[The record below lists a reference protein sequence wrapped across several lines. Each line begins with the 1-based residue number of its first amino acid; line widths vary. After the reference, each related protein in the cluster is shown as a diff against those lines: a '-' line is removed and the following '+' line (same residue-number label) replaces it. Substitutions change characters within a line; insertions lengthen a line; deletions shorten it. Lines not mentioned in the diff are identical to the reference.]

1 MLKKILFSL
10 FIVLLIGTLNAQDKA
25 LNNKAL
31 STFLEAENAFRTDE
45 YNKAF
50 NAYQKVLEIDPDFD
64 PAMFQLA
71 RIYLMKNDID
81 EAFNLAK
88 EAYQRDNENEMYAQ
102 LMIDLYKHY
111 AKYEEAIDV
120 YKKLLIKDPA
130 NSDYLNDLAQL
141 YTITENTEGA
151 IATYNKLEKQE
162 GVNERLSFLKR
173 DLYISD
179 DQFDNAVKELIKLS
193 EKFPDNSRYI
203 SMIAEM
209 YMGNK
214 ESDKAYLFYQ
224 KVLEMNPNDPYI
236 RITLADYYQ
245 QKGDVDLAFE
255 NLQAGYKNPKLDL
268 ETKIQILVGLFDLK
282 NIPDQ
287 RIRKESLKLANT
299 LTQVHPEKPGS
310 HAIYADLLFRD
321 SLYSQAASEYK
332 EVIKRDSSRYV
343 VWEQLLFSLNNLTQ
357 NKEIVNISQRAITLF
372 PKEPIPYLFNAIG
385 YLIDKDTKK
394 AINSLEKG
402 APLAQNTKLLE
413 QFHMYLG
420 DSYYQD
426 NQAEKAFKSYDKC
439 LEINPSNTFVLN
451 NYAYYLAL
459 RKEKLDK
466 AKTMSFTAISL
477 DPNPTNQD
485 TYGWVLYQ
493 LGDYNEALKYI
504 SLAVEGD
511 KEPSAEVLDHMGD
524 VYFRLGETKK
534 AKKFWKKAK
543 KNGLDTPEFNDKLA
557 NGL

>member
-10 FIVLLIGTLNAQDKA
+10 FIILFIGQVNAQDEA
-25 LNNKAL
+25 INSKAL
-31 STFLEAENAFRTDE
+31 STYLEAENAFRADE

-50 NAYQKVLEIDPDFD
+50 NAYQKVLEIDPEFD

-71 RIYLMKNDID
+71 RIYLMKNNVD
-81 EAFNLAK
+81 EAFKLAQ
-88 EAYQRDNENEMYAQ
+88 EAYQRDNENEMYSL

-111 AKYEEAIDV
+111 AKYDEAIDV
-120 YKKLLIKDPA
+120 YKNLLVKDPA

-141 YTITENTEGA
+141 YTITENTEEA

-173 DLYISD
+173 DLYIND

-193 EKFPDNSRYI
+193 NKFPDNSQYI

-214 ESDKAYLFYQ
+214 EPDKAYLFYQ
-224 KVLEMNPNDPYI
+224 KVLEMNPDDPYI

-268 ETKIQILVGLFDLK
+268 ETKIQVLVGLFDLK
-282 NIPDQ
+282 NIPAQ

-299 LTQVHPEKPGS
+299 LTQIHPEKPGS

-357 NKEIVNISQRAITLF
+357 NKEIVNVSQRAINLF

-385 YLIDKDTKK
+385 YLIEKDTKK
-394 AINSLEKG
+394 AILSLEKG

-413 QFHMYLG
+413 QFYMYQG
-420 DSYYQD
+420 DTYYQD
-426 NQAEKAFKSYDKC
+426 NQAEKAFKAYDKC

-493 LGDYNEALKYI
+493 LGDYNEAYKYI
-504 SLAVEGD
+504 AMAIEGD
-511 KEPSAEVLDHMGD
+511 EKPSAEVLDHMGD
-524 VYFRLGETKK
+524 VYFRLGDTKK

-543 KNGLDTPEFNDKLA
+543 KNGLDTPEFNNKLDH
-557 NGL
+557 GL

>member
-10 FIVLLIGTLNAQDKA
+10 LIILLLGTVNAQTDDF
-25 LNNKAL
+25 NNKAL
-31 STFLEAENAFRTDE
+31 STYLEAENSFGAEE

-50 NAYQKVLEIDPDFD
+50 NLYQKVLEMDADFD

-71 RIYLMKNDID
+71 RIYLIRNNVD
-81 EAFNLAK
+81 EAYKWAK
-88 EAYQRDNENEMYAQ
+88 KAYQRDNKNEMYSL
-102 LMIDLYKHY
+102 LMIDLDKHY
-111 AKYEEAIDV
+111 NNFEEAITI
-120 YKKLLIKDPA
+120 YKNLLIEDPT
-130 NSDYLNDLAQL
+130 NSDYLNDLARL
-141 YTITENTEGA
+141 YTITENTEEA
-151 IATYNKLEKQE
+151 IAMYNKLEKQE
-162 GVNERLSFLKR
+162 GISEHLSFLKR
-173 DLYISD
+173 DLYIND
-179 DQFDNAVKELIKLS
+179 DQFDNSVKELIRLS
-193 EKFPDNSRYI
+193 ENFPDNSQYI

-214 ESDKAYLFYQ
+214 EPDKAYLFYQ

-268 ETKIQILVGLFDLK
+268 ETKIQILVGLFELK
-282 NIPDQ
+282 DIPEQ

-299 LTQVHPEKPGS
+299 LTQVHPDKPGS

-321 SLYSQAASEYK
+321 SLYAESAKEYR

-357 NKEIVNISQRAITLF
+357 NKEIIDISQRALNLF

-385 YLIDKDTKK
+385 YLVEKETKK
-394 AINSLEKG
+394 AIASLEKG
-402 APLAQNTKLLE
+402 ASLAQNSKLLE
-413 QFHMYLG
+413 QFYMYLG

-426 NQAEKAFKSYDKC
+426 EQAEKAFKAYDKC

-459 RKEKLDK
+459 KKEKLDK

-493 LGDYNEALKYI
+493 LGDYKEALKYI
-504 SLAVEGD
+504 TLAVDGD

-524 VYFRLGETKK
+524 VYFRLGEVKK
-534 AKKFWKKAK
+534 AKKYWKKAK
-543 KNGLDTPEFNDKLA
+543 KNGLDTPEFNQKLD